1 MKEKIQG
8 AIEMVN
14 GDLKFRAESGHNTP
28 ILLDTPDGKGHC
40 EGYSA
45 EQLVLLGLADCAATT
60 VTNILR
66 ESGRNVE
73 GLSVKVTG
81 IHHEEEPWGLKKIF
95 LNFTIDS
102 TNASWSDMLKAF
114 SLAEN
119 SCCPVWGLLKGNVEV
134 QTQFSLRLP
143 MAV

>member
-8 AIEMVN
+8 ALELVN
-14 GDLKFRAESGHNTP
+14 GGLKFRAESGSNTP
-28 ILLDTPDGKGHC
+28 ILLDYPDGNESC

-45 EQLVLLGLADCAATT
+45 QQLVLLGLADCCATT
-60 VTNILR
+60 VTRLLR
-66 ESGRNVE
+66 ESGRTVD

-81 IHHEEEPWGLKKIF
+81 LRDEEEPWPLKKIF
-95 LNFTIDS
+95 LNFTVDS

-114 SLAEN
+114 SLAEQ
-119 SCCPVWGLLKGNVEV
+119 SCCPVWGMLKGNVEV